1 MKKIAEN
8 GTINEKSGKKLLK
21 KLFIYLEFSKL
32 PYVQPRTEQIA
43 KKIHHVQSRLRKISK
58 IWKAQTII
66 PFE

>member
-32 PYVQPRTEQIA
+32 PYV
-43 KKIHHVQSRLRKISK
+43 
-58 IWKAQTII
+58 
-66 PFE
+66 